1 MRSEGA
7 ALLAG
12 LREGIRNPSHVIK
25 CREKFQKKK
34 LDAREHRSPPGE
46 LKPRYQSQV
55 LQLPLSAFLRK
66 HGHKSKKAR
75 LANCDE
81 PGSLYNSSGTLLAV
95 HVSRSVASSL
105 YLGKRYPLFK
115 TRLRAVLEQF
125 CSDTAEL
132 ARLACPL
139 GTIVAPGGCLRHRPV
154 RSNA

>member
-34 LDAREHRSPPGE
+34 LGARGHRSPPGE
-46 LKPRYQSQV
+46 LKPGYQCQV

-66 HGHKSKKAR
+66 HGHKSKKPGPRIAMSRALCTTAR
-75 LANCDE
+75 GRYLQFTSPE
-81 PGSLYNSSGTLLAV
+81 
-95 HVSRSVASSL
+95 VSRHHLIWGRGIPFQDSTPSGSRAIL
-105 YLGKRYPLFK
+105 
-115 TRLRAVLEQF
+115 LRP
-125 CSDTAEL
+125 AES

-139 GTIVAPGGCLRHRPV
+139 GTIVAPGGCLQHRPV
-154 RSNA
+154 RANA

>member
-1 MRSEGA
+1 VLRSGSCAPKGRRSQLAFGKELEIRRTSSSVRRSSKRRSSVRENTD
-7 ALLAG
+7 LL
-12 LREGIRNPSHVIK
+12 
-25 CREKFQKKK
+25 
-34 LDAREHRSPPGE
+34 GE

-95 HVSRSVASSL
+95 HVSRSVASL
-105 YLGKRYPLFK
+105 PYLGKGYPLFK

-125 CSDTAEL
+125 CSDTAE
-132 ARLACPL
+132 
-139 GTIVAPGGCLRHRPV
+139 
-154 RSNA
+154 